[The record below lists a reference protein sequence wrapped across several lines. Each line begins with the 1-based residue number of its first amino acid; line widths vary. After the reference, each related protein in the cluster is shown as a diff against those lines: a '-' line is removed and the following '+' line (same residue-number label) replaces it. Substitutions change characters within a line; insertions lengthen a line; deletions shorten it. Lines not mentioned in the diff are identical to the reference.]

1 MSTTPEMGMGT
12 RDELERLS
20 EAARDA
26 LSDEMVTRLAATAG
40 DAVEL
45 IDQLN
50 RSGLARVIPVLAQM
64 VKNGDVDR
72 LVQLARVYASAED
85 ALTDEM
91 VGRIAETVGEGFSL
105 LDRLSRG
112 GAARFVE
119 MMEKMQASG
128 ALERMAAILPK
139 LAERMDHV
147 EHVLACLET
156 AEMETKAAPT
166 PRGGLGGLWRM
177 LRDPETQKTLEFLL
191 AFGRHLRKGALG
203 RQAR

>member
-1 MSTTPEMGMGT
+1 MSTTLDKAMDMRE
-12 RDELERLS
+12 ELQRVG

-26 LSDEMVTRLAATAG
+26 LTDEMVTRLAGTAG

-50 RSGLARVIPVLAQM
+50 RSGLAKAIPVFAQM
-64 VKNGDVDR
+64 VNNGDLER
-72 LVQLARVYASAED
+72 LVQLARVYGSAED

-91 VGRIAETVGEGFSL
+91 VGRLAETVGEGFSL

-119 MMEKMQASG
+119 MMERMQASG

-139 LAERMDHV
+139 LADRMDHV
-147 EHVLACLET
+147 ERVLACLET
-156 AEMETKAAPT
+156 AEAETQRAAAPS
-166 PRGGLGGLWRM
+166 GGLGGLWQL
-177 LRDPETQKTLEFLL
+177 LRDPETQKTLQFLL
-191 AFGRHLRKGALG
+191 VFGKHLRAGRLG
-203 RQAR
+203 